1 MRPVSFLLLGGLLA
15 WAANPSQPGLKAVGS
30 PSAPIT
36 IEVFSDFECPHCKT
50 LHDETLPP
58 LIRDYVAPG
67 KVYLIYREFPLPGH
81 PYALVAASY
90 ATAAAH
96 LGKYNEVADRLWLH
110 QTTWSQNGK
119 VEETACRGLTPT
131 ETAKV
136 IKLAKEPAIA
146 AEIQRDVAL
155 GQKLELHQTPTMIVR
170 RGTAVYPLAGMI
182 NYDLLR
188 SFLDSLR

>member
-1 MRPVSFLLLGGLLA
+1 MRRLPFLLLAGLLA
-15 WAANPSQPGLKAVGS
+15 WAAAPTQPDPKAMGS
-30 PSAPIT
+30 PGAPIT
-36 IEVFSDFECPHCKT
+36 LEVFSDFQCPHCKP

-58 LIRDYVAPG
+58 LIRDYVAQG
-67 KVYLIYREFPLPGH
+67 KVYLIHREFPLPGH
-81 PYALVAASY
+81 PYAMVAASY
-90 ATAAAH
+90 ATAAAR
-96 LGKYNEVADRLWLH
+96 LGKYNEVSDRLWLH
-110 QTTWSQNGK
+110 QTTWSQSGK
-119 VEETACRGLTPT
+119 VEETACRGLTPA

-136 IKLAKEPAIA
+136 KALVNDKSIA
-146 AEIQRDVAL
+146 AEIQRDVAM